1 MFDFSHRI
9 SLPQFAAVSRES
21 IIMAILWWSLFILI
35 FHFIRKRTKLIQNFG
50 IVTLV
55 VLLAAMLLRAFV
67 PLDFFFTHTISSVL
81 YGDILHFF
89 TETSLFALP
98 GTEFAVTPCVI
109 LLAIW
114 AAGTLI
120 SLIRFIQ
127 KSYALQKQLNRTA
140 HAPLQKD
147 QAVLA
152 DMLARKGKPR
162 RITLYRAVVLSPL
175 TYGYFHPKI
184 LLPSGKQYSE
194 TELRCIFEHELTH
207 YYHRDSWIKLFVQI
221 LCCVFW
227 WNPLAYLF
235 QEDVNQVIE
244 LHCDAAVC
252 ARFTS
257 EEQCDYLKT
266 VAVAARSMAA
276 IKRKIR
282 LEHQAA
288 SEFASSNTQ
297 EKMQQRIH
305 LLFAIS
311 ETSKCSKRYYG
322 VLAVLL
328 TALLLVSYLFILKPN
343 MVHYS
348 ELQDMSV
355 LPISQENCY
364 LAEYPEDC
372 YFLIV
377 EDPAQPDVINLISP
391 LEGETLVQQ
400 AVEEYQL
407 QVRPVDTDGFMEIL
421 AASGSQDPQKDYLF
435 WAYMYFPDVL
445 TQEELE
451 SFSVEDYLGQ

>member
-1 MFDFSHRI
+1 M
-9 SLPQFAAVSRES
+9 
-21 IIMAILWWSLFILI
+21 
-35 FHFIRKRTKLIQNFG
+35 
-50 IVTLV
+50 
-55 VLLAAMLLRAFV
+55 
-67 PLDFFFTHTISSVL
+67 
-81 YGDILHFF
+81 
-89 TETSLFALP
+89 
-98 GTEFAVTPCVI
+98 
-109 LLAIW
+109 
-114 AAGTLI
+114 
-120 SLIRFIQ
+120 
-127 KSYALQKQLNRTA
+127 
-140 HAPLQKD
+140 
-147 QAVLA
+147 
-152 DMLARKGKPR
+152 
-162 RITLYRAVVLSPL
+162 
-175 TYGYFHPKI
+175 
-184 LLPSGKQYSE
+184 
-194 TELRCIFEHELTH
+194 
-207 YYHRDSWIKLFVQI
+207 
-221 LCCVFW
+221 
-227 WNPLAYLF
+227 AYLF

-288 SEFASSNTQ
+288 SEFAYSNTK

-311 ETSKCSKRYYG
+311 KTPKCPKRYYG

-377 EDPAQPDVINLISP
+377 EDPAQPGVVNLISP

-407 QVRPVDTDGFMEIL
+407 QVHPVDTDGFMEIL

-451 SFSVEDYLGQ
+451 SFSMEDYQGQ